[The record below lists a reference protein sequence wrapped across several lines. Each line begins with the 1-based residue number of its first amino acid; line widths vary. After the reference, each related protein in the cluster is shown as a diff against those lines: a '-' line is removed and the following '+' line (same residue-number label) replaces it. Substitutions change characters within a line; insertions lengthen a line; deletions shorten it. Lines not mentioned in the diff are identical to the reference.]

1 MRDGRRL
8 IVNIGVLL
16 DGPADARDR
25 LTSAGV
31 AVVDGRGGSEDE
43 ILASCGDAE
52 VILGLGQFPFTDR
65 VFAGL
70 PRLQLLMQCTVGYD
84 RVDVGAATHHGVLV
98 ANSPRFCIEEVS
110 DHAVMLL
117 MACARPRA

>member
-1 MRDGRRL
+1 MRDERRL

-31 AVVDGRGGSEDE
+31 AVADGRGGSEDE
-43 ILASCGDAE
+43 LLASCADAE

-70 PRLQLLMQCTVGYD
+70 PRLQLMMQ
-84 RVDVGAATHHGVLV
+84 
-98 ANSPRFCIEEVS
+98 
-110 DHAVMLL
+110 
-117 MACARPRA
+117 